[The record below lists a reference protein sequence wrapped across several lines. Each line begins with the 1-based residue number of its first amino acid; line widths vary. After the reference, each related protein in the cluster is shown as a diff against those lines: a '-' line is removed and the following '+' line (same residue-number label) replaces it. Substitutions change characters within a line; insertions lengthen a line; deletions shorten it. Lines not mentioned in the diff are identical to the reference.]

1 MSIIRDYFLQ
11 QANSLDAEYKGSL
24 VPGHH
29 GDTGANREDIVK
41 KWLTAHIPRNVSA
54 EIGGKILDSTG
65 YLSEQID
72 LAIYDSAMP
81 HFGIYPKSYFFA
93 EGVNTVI
100 QIKSILTSSE
110 LKSAVENLQS
120 VKKCKRN
127 FGGSIFIG
135 DPNPQITT
143 GIFAF
148 DTDYSSSQA
157 IVDALKRLE
166 TEGLTPVDFIFVNKK
181 AYIAYNPGT
190 WAALDEQGKEAAK
203 LPSGY
208 LIIDNGK
215 DCIWRLVITIA
226 SESRKIIA
234 STPDFQKYF
243 LGGVLP
249 PSTPQ

>member
-1 MSIIRDYFLQ
+1 
-11 QANSLDAEYKGSL
+11 
-24 VPGHH
+24 V
-29 GDTGANREDIVK
+29 NRF
-41 KWLTAHIPRNVSA
+41 
-54 EIGGKILDSTG
+54 
-65 YLSEQID
+65 D

-148 DTDYSSSQA
+148 EH
-157 IVDALKRLE
+157 RLPFLTSNSWCVE
-166 TEGLTPVDFIFVNKK
+166 TAWNRRFNPVDFIFVNKK

-208 LIIDNGK
+208 LIIDNEKTVFG
-215 DCIWRLVITIA
+215 DW
-226 SESRKIIA
+226 
-234 STPDFQKYF
+234 
-243 LGGVLP
+243 
-249 PSTPQ
+249 